1 MLDSE
6 LKRIQTR
13 LLANQVYKRD
23 SIFGQA
29 MEIGGFE
36 MAGFSWQ
43 DLDTV
48 QERMQTITPAQ
59 VQAVAKK
66 YLIDSTLTIAI
77 LDPQTRQSAK
87 AGVQQ

>member
-1 MLDSE
+1 
-6 LKRIQTR
+6 
-13 LLANQVYKRD
+13 
-23 SIFGQA
+23 
-29 MEIGGFE
+29 
-36 MAGFSWQ
+36 MAGFSWK
-43 DLDTV
+43 DLDAV

>member
-1 MLDSE
+1 VLDSE

>member
-1 MLDSE
+1 VLDSE

-87 AGVQQ
+87 AGIQQ